1 MTEDELLTQYKQQ
14 AAERA
19 VELVQPGMVIGLG
32 SGSTAVF
39 AMRRIADLFREGKL
53 NGIEGFA
60 TSEAVLKEAQEL
72 GIPTIAEEMERSI
85 DLTIDGADEVDPDL
99 NLIKGGGGALLREK
113 VVAQNSRRVVIV
125 CDHTKVSPI
134 LGTKRVVP
142 VEVLFFGW
150 HSQLRYLESLRARVT
165 VRQSGDG
172 SPFVTDS
179 GNMILDCHFGPIADP
194 ADLALSLSTRAGVV
208 EHGLFLDLATDVIIA
223 GKQGIRHLVS
233 KK

>member
-1 MTEDELLTQYKQQ
+1 MRDEELLTKYKQQ

-39 AMRRIADLFREGKL
+39 AVRRIADLHRAGKL

-60 TSEAVLKEAQEL
+60 TSAAVLNEAQEL
-72 GIPTIAEEMERSI
+72 GIPIMAEEMARSI

-113 VVAQNSRRVVIV
+113 VVAQNSRRVVII
-125 CDHTKVSPI
+125 CDDSKVSPK
-134 LGTKRVVP
+134 LGTKRAVP
-142 VEVLFFGW
+142 VEVLSFGW
-150 HSQLRYLESLRARVT
+150 HSQLRYLESLGARVT
-165 VRQSGDG
+165 LRQSGDG

-179 GNMILDCHFGPIADP
+179 GNMILDCIFGPIADP
-194 ADLALSLSTRAGVV
+194 ADLALNLSARAGVV
-208 EHGLFLDLATDVIIA
+208 EHGLFLGLATDVIVA